1 MKEINTMTGMTMI
14 NDAALETIVGGAVR
28 TVKNTSVGYAYV
40 RIQPGLKSRILGKIS
55 NGRKV
60 NTTGKRVYKDGYTWY
75 EIAIKNG
82 RGWVAGSLLGL

>member
-1 MKEINTMTGMTMI
+1 MSEEKMI

-28 TVKNTSVGYAYV
+28 TVKNTSVGYAFV
-40 RIQPGLKSRILGKIS
+40 RIQPGLKSRVLGKIS